1 MREAGENDHGVTA
14 NSKKKITSQV
24 SIYSELKV
32 TSELRDTR
40 QGHLT
45 PWRGSSSC
53 LCPAASP
60 QPPRSLLR
68 ARGSCAEAVGRRSS
82 SSLAFSE
89 APEVHT
95 RLHHPDS
102 ATCAFSPHGLCMG
115 WELTGKAPTVDRVRH
130 RQYRTLNS
138 SHAGGRGRA
147 GERRVLQGSSKR
159 GARAPAWR
167 SGESR
172 AGPAGL
178 PPDSSAPV
186 LGSPRGTAVQR
197 PGVHS
202 LNQTPVSN
210 GRGKD
215 GGKGGRRRWA
225 GTGVQGFDKVVPGG
239 QFKRALT

>member
-1 MREAGENDHGVTA
+1 MREVGENDHGVTA
-14 NSKKKITSQV
+14 NSKKKNTSQV

-45 PWRGSSSC
+45 PWQGSSSC

-89 APEVHT
+89 APEVHA

-115 WELTGKAPTVDRVRH
+115 WELTGKAPSVDRVRH

-138 SHAGGRGRA
+138 SHAGEGAVLARGECSKAAPSEALEPLPGAAGRA
-147 GERRVLQGSSKR
+147 EP
-159 GARAPAWR
+159 APRACRQTALRPCWAPR
-167 SGESR
+167 EGR
-172 AGPAGL
+172 PC
-178 PPDSSAPV
+178 SAPGFTASTRHPFPMAGGRMEGREEGGGGLALV
-186 LGSPRGTAVQR
+186 CRGLTRWFLGV
-197 PGVHS
+197 S
-202 LNQTPVSN
+202 LNE
-210 GRGKD
+210 
-215 GGKGGRRRWA
+215 
-225 GTGVQGFDKVVPGG
+225 
-239 QFKRALT
+239 L